1 MVYVRF
7 TARLKPRPFKTAIGP
22 YNGVEAEASQ
32 NGNSTHMPAE
42 RLQKII
48 AAAGIASRRKAEE
61 LISAGHVKV
70 NGTVVT
76 ELGTKADADT
86 GPYVLNLKNASDGT
100 LKVTAKVLLSVYF
113 HADSKSRNLPEHAI
127 DPGQVWTIPGLA
139 SSDKVT
145 ISASG
150 YAPLELTVP

>member
-1 MVYVRF
+1 MTISTPSPFRRASIISALAVLGCALAF
-7 TARLKPRPFKTAIGP
+7 AFASAPSARAADNATLKP
-22 YNGVEAEASQ
+22 
-32 NGNSTHMPAE
+32 MDD
-42 RLQKII
+42 
-48 AAAGIASRRKAEE
+48 KAPSLPLAPTFE
-61 LISAGHVKV
+61 
-70 NGTVVT
+70 
-76 ELGTKADADT
+76 KADADT
-86 GPYVLNLKNASDGT
+86 GPYVLNLKNTSDGT

-139 SSDKVT
+139 SNDKVT